1 MEPKTIRVLH
11 VCRTESYTGAG
22 IGAYRL
28 HRAMLKE
35 GVDSRMLV
43 INKRR
48 DDPEIIQLALANR
61 VVLTI
66 WRVLSSRLFQLQRSS
81 NTVYHSLNIF
91 PTGTHRVINRLGS
104 DIVQF
109 HWVGASMISISE
121 MAKVRSPIVWKMP
134 DMWAFSGAEHYM
146 LPHDPKRYKEGYTRQ
161 NRPEAETG
169 IDINRLIWAYK
180 RRCWRNSR
188 FTITCPSKWMARCAS
203 ESTLFRDYKVINIP
217 NPINLEKYKP
227 VPKDEARQTFGLP
240 NRKRLILFGALKATS
255 DRRKGYQYL
264 PDTLRA
270 LAKSTDP
277 DQCELVVF
285 GSEGDDDTFL
295 HGYKVHFLGNL
306 VDEAKLV
313 SAYCSAD
320 VVVFPAET
328 DNLPNI
334 IKEATACGTPCVA
347 FDVGGLPDMI
357 RHKDS
362 GFLATP
368 YDPGE
373 LAEGIRWVF
382 SQPTELLSR
391 KVRRYAEKLHDQSS
405 RVADYVKVYREV
417 LHSAKI

>member
-1 MEPKTIRVLH
+1 MGLDSIRVLH
-11 VCRTESYTGAG
+11 VCRSESCDGAG

-28 HRAMLKE
+28 HRAMSKV
-35 GVDSRMLV
+35 GIDSRMLV

-48 DDPEIIQLALANR
+48 DDPRIIRLAPANR
-61 VVLTI
+61 AALLV
-66 WRVLSSRLFQLQRSS
+66 WRVLSRRLLQLQRSS

-91 PTGTHRVINRLGS
+91 PTGTHRIINRLGS

-121 MAKVRSPIVWKMP
+121 ITKVRSPIVWKMP

-146 LPHDPKRYKEGYTRQ
+146 LPNDPKRFMEGYKKE
-161 NRPEAETG
+161 NRPKTQTG
-169 IDINRLIWAYK
+169 IDVNRLVWAYK
-180 RRCWRNSR
+180 RRCWRGSR
-188 FTITCPSKWMARCAS
+188 FTITCPSRWMAECAS
-203 ESTLFRDYKVINIP
+203 QSKLFHDYRVVNIP
-217 NPINLEKYKP
+217 NPIDSEKYRPIRK
-227 VPKDEARQTFGLP
+227 KLARQTFRLP
-240 NRKRLILFGALKATS
+240 NRKRLILFGALNATR

-264 PDTLRA
+264 PDTLRV
-270 LAKSTDP
+270 LAKSHDP

-285 GSEGDDDTFL
+285 GADGDRDAVL

-306 VDEAKLV
+306 VDEGELV

-320 VVVFPAET
+320 VVVFPAEM

-347 FDVGGLPDMI
+347 FNVGGMPDMI

-368 YDPGE
+368 YKPEE
-373 LAEGIRWVF
+373 LAEGIRWVLG
-382 SQPTELLSR
+382 QPAESLSR
-391 KVRRYAEKLHDQSS
+391 KVRKYAEELHDERN
-405 RVADYVKVYREV
+405 RVADYLNVYREV
-417 LHSAKI
+417 LQESAA